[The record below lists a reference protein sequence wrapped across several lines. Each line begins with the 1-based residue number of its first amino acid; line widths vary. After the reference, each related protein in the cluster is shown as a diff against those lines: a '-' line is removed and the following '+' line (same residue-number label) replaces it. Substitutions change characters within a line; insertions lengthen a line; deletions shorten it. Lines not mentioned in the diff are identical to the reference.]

1 MTGRARFLRLA
12 LVGAVVAV
20 VGVLVMPGRLWVGQ
34 RHDIAQAEDQLA
46 VLRDEHRELS
56 ARVDRLSSSRLIEQ
70 EARESFGRVYPGDE
84 VYTIPPA
91 PPLTVDLPDVWPFRE
106 LEAPLAAAAADR

>member
-1 MTGRARFLRLA
+1 MTRRARFLRLA

-34 RHDIAQAEDQLA
+34 RNDIAQAEAQLA
-46 VLRDEHRELS
+46 VLRDEHRDLS
-56 ARVDRLSSSRLIEQ
+56 ARVDRLSSARLIEQ
-70 EARESFGRVYPGDE
+70 EAREGFARVYPGDE

-91 PPLTVDLPDVWPFRE
+91 PPLTVDLPDFWPFRE
-106 LEAPLAAAAADR
+106 LEQPLADAATEP